1 MENTAVANARAHSPS
16 EAGPSSASLG
26 KGRTPKSEHK
36 GAWRRACLKQ
46 PDGIAGSSFVPAY
59 TRSSSFAAFAHA
71 SALARGMDPG
81 AQAAELAVPT
91 T

>member
-1 MENTAVANARAHSPS
+1 MANARAHSTS

-59 TRSSSFAAFAHA
+59 TRSSIADAFLHA
-71 SALARGMDPG
+71 SALARAADSG
-81 AQAAELAVPT
+81 AQAAEFAAPT
-91 T
+91 M